1 MTKAPLGPIPGLV
14 QKPFSVMKGISYCPV
29 PVKSTISLKSDDF
42 MAEASKP
49 LWSSSGRGDLA
60 IMKRLGA
67 NAVRLYGNDPD
78 MDHKAFLDEAHA
90 NGLSVIPG
98 MSDFPY
104 FQDKD
109 GNCQTAGY
117 NCYDL
122 VKAQYA
128 KILAGGFLT
137 KEKQYHPAL
146 LIFNLINE
154 PDLKMPVSA
163 DTAAGDSTL
172 MVRAIV
178 SAFDAV
184 LDAEREAGLGSA
196 PAINFTSTISFALC
210 PGCGTLGDAPALGQ
224 MVLIQ
229 HAMHHPERYGYQ
241 ARNNLADNYRRR
253 WVNSFNTAND
263 ALDLKAKFFDH
274 YSTVF
279 AETPVFIGEY
289 HNLQKPLIPDLQ
301 GVLQLAAAMP
311 LFLGISF
318 FEYQVAYWKGG
329 SEMAFGAFQLGGY
342 PVAKMRFLDKQTY
355 TVWCLSPASSNGV
368 DVSKALAEA
377 FGGHPLDLEELC
389 LPQPDTVPLSELGYN
404 LISGLHNEGKFT
416 AYLARIAEHMGAEVV
431 DGVGLAAFAKVYLDN
446 KGPGF
451 QYTDVVKDMYQSPWM
466 KVSPYAACIS
476 NRNASS
482 QDVEVAIA
490 WGCQHLTG
498 EWNCNHI
505 DKGCQSDVFA
515 KGDWVFSRYYR
526 HAQTGSNSLE
536 QCNFHGAAMFASPHV
551 YRRVA
556 SSCILADDEL
566 SAKL

>member
-1 MTKAPLGPIPGLV
+1 
-14 QKPFSVMKGISYCPV
+14 
-29 PVKSTISLKSDDF
+29 
-42 MAEASKP
+42 
-49 LWSSSGRGDLA
+49 
-60 IMKRLGA
+60 
-67 NAVRLYGNDPD
+67 
-78 MDHKAFLDEAHA
+78 
-90 NGLSVIPG
+90 
-98 MSDFPY
+98 
-104 FQDKD
+104 
-109 GNCQTAGY
+109 
-117 NCYDL
+117 
-122 VKAQYA
+122 
-128 KILAGGFLT
+128 
-137 KEKQYHPAL
+137 
-146 LIFNLINE
+146 
-154 PDLKMPVSA
+154 
-163 DTAAGDSTL
+163 
-172 MVRAIV
+172 
-178 SAFDAV
+178 
-184 LDAEREAGLGSA
+184 
-196 PAINFTSTISFALC
+196 
-210 PGCGTLGDAPALGQ
+210 
-224 MVLIQ
+224 
-229 HAMHHPERYGYQ
+229 
-241 ARNNLADNYRRR
+241 
-253 WVNSFNTAND
+253 
-263 ALDLKAKFFDH
+263 
-274 YSTVF
+274 
-279 AETPVFIGEY
+279 
-289 HNLQKPLIPDLQ
+289 
-301 GVLQLAAAMP
+301 
-311 LFLGISF
+311 
-318 FEYQVAYWKGG
+318 
-329 SEMAFGAFQLGGY
+329 
-342 PVAKMRFLDKQTY
+342 MRFLDKQTY